1 MTAWFA
7 ELAPREKLLLM
18 VAGLLTVIVIG
29 WLAVAR
35 PILAANAEARTRQN
49 ASARALDVV
58 ATGLPLLSRDAA
70 APGQGPAMESG
81 DMRRQVT
88 AAAQQTGLL
97 LTQLRS
103 EEDGAVSVVLRDVD
117 PRLVFAFLQLLST
130 RDGIAPRTAT
140 FSQSDGDRVSA
151 SFVLV
156 GTGT

>member
-1 MTAWFA
+1 MTGWFA
-7 ELAPREKLLLM
+7 ELAPREKLLL
-18 VAGLLTVIVIG
+18 VLAGLLTVLVIG

-35 PILAANAEARTRQN
+35 PILAANAEARTRQS

-70 APGQGPAMESG
+70 APGGAAMESG

>member
-1 MTAWFA
+1 MA
-7 ELAPREKLLLM
+7 
-18 VAGLLTVIVIG
+18 
-29 WLAVAR
+29 
-35 PILAANAEARTRQN
+35 
-49 ASARALDVV
+49 
-58 ATGLPLLSRDAA
+58 
-70 APGQGPAMESG
+70 SG
-81 DMRRQVT
+81 DLRRQVT

>member
-1 MTAWFA
+1 MTGWFD
-7 ELAPREKLLLM
+7 ELAPREKLLLA
-18 VAGLLTVIVIG
+18 VAGLLTVAVIG

-35 PILAANAEARTRQN
+35 PILTANAEAHTRQS

-58 ATGLPLLSRDAA
+58 AAGLPQLSRDAA
-70 APGQGPAMESG
+70 VPGQAVTMDSG

-130 RDGIAPRTAT
+130 RDGITPRTAT
-140 FSQSDGDRVSA
+140 FSQADGGRVSA